1 MLRAL
6 FLLLSCATDC
16 EIIADLAHR
25 TLVMALVNVGALGCI
40 GVRIA
45 IGHWLAKHSE
55 PIAPHDA
62 WNEGRRR

>member
-6 FLLLSCATDC
+6 LFLLSCDTDG

-25 TLVMALVNVGALGCI
+25 ALIMGLVNVSVLGCI

-45 IGHWLAKHSE
+45 IGHWLANRRR
-55 PIAPHDA
+55 PVAPHDA
-62 WNEGRRR
+62 LE

>member
-6 FLLLSCATDC
+6 LFLLSCDTDG

-25 TLVMALVNVGALGCI
+25 ALIMGLVNVSVLGCI

-45 IGHWLAKHSE
+45 IGHWLANRGQ
-55 PIAPHDA
+55 PVAPHDA
-62 WNEGRRR
+62 LE